1 MKKIRSVK
9 NNSRSFSVVYEADPE
24 GGYIAF
30 IPALPG
36 CHTQGETLE
45 EAERNIKEAATVY
58 LESILKKKGALPR
71 ELRTLQGKIEVA
83 V

>member
-1 MKKIRSVK
+1 MRKTLIKKGKVL
-9 NNSRSFSVVYEADPE
+9 SFSVIYEADPE
-24 GGYIAF
+24 GGYVAF

-45 EAERNIKEAATVY
+45 TAESRIKEAAALY
-58 LESILKKKGALPR
+58 LESLYAETGRLPA
-71 ELRTLQGKIEVA
+71 EIRTLQGKIEVA